1 MTSSSP
7 ASVST
12 LTLRLP
18 TAADEADVRTLNR
31 SCSTD
36 TFDFLAGA
44 GTLSD
49 SADSDDDNDYGTDYA
64 AFLDSVRNQHEGT
77 NLPDGWLPADFLL
90 AEVTDADGTTT
101 LIGRSSIRYGLTEHL
116 LNYDGHI
123 GYAVA
128 PEFRRRGY
136 ATEIL
141 RQSLEL
147 LAARDIGKALI
158 TCDDDNVGSYSVIE
172 ACGGVL
178 EDRRTDP
185 GGVLTR
191 RYWITL
197 SPRPITR

>member
-1 MTSSSP
+1 MTDS
-7 ASVST
+7 AAAA

-18 TAADEADVRTLNR
+18 TTADEADVRALNS

-44 GTLSD
+44 GALSAERTD
-49 SADSDDDNDYGTDYA
+49 SADYT

-77 NLPDGWLPADFLL
+77 NLPDGWLPADFLV
-90 AEVTDADGTTT
+90 AEITTDDGTRT
-101 LIGRSSIRYGLTEHL
+101 LIGRSSVRYGLTEHL

-128 PEFRRRGY
+128 PDHRRRGY

-141 RQSLEL
+141 RQSLARLADRGINRAL
-147 LAARDIGKALI
+147 LV
-158 TCDDDNVGSYSVIE
+158 CDDDNTGSIGVIE

-185 GGVLTR
+185 DGVLIR
-191 RYWITL
+191 RYRITL
-197 SPRPITR
+197 

>member
-1 MTSSSP
+1 MTDS
-7 ASVST
+7 AAAA

-18 TAADEADVRTLNR
+18 TTADEADVRALNS

-44 GTLSD
+44 GALSAERTD
-49 SADSDDDNDYGTDYA
+49 SADYT

-90 AEVTDADGTTT
+90 AEITTDDGTQT
-101 LIGRSSIRYGLTEHL
+101 LVGRSSVRYGLTEHL

-128 PEFRRRGY
+128 SNHRRRGY

-141 RQSLEL
+141 RQSLAL
-147 LAARDIGKALI
+147 LAERGIGKALI
-158 TCDDDNVGSYSVIE
+158 TCDEDNAGSIGVIE
-172 ACGGVL
+172 ANGGIL
-178 EDRRTDP
+178 DDRRTNPD
-185 GGVLTR
+185 GTLIR
-191 RYWITL
+191 RYWIEL
-197 SPRPITR
+197 SPEPVTR